1 VFDFPRS
8 HPVTRSLYTP
18 VPSETDTQPLI
29 DMNLSTPAAA
39 RPGYI
44 GRADT
49 GARCRRVAS

>member
-1 VFDFPRS
+1 
-8 HPVTRSLYTP
+8 VTRSLRTP

-29 DMNLSTPAAA
+29 DMALSPPAAA

-49 GARCRRVAS
+49 RRALPARGIMTRG